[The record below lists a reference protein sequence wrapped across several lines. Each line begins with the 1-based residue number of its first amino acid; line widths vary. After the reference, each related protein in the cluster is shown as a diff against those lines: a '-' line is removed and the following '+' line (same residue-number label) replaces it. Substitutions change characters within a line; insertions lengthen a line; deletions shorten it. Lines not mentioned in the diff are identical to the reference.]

1 MDFSDRLNLQKMINA
16 NNIEDL
22 TETIQNKK
30 HSALITKDFQ
40 KLILLKKQNLI
51 NMANSDDFDNIC
63 IEQCSFLF
71 TNYTDI
77 YNKIKKDELDLNIFM
92 QFLEILKM
100 IEDGK
105 LNQHEAAY
113 NVGVLLKKL
122 YIDSALKKSN
132 KLDNQNDNEIIHIQ
146 PKNVSWNEWKKKYN

>member
-1 MDFSDRLNLQKMINA
+1 MDFSDRLNLQKMINT

-40 KLILLKKQNLI
+40 KLILLKKQNSI
-51 NMANSDDFDNIC
+51 NMSNSDDFDNIC
-63 IEQCSFLF
+63 MEQCSFLF

-92 QFLEILKM
+92 QFLEIL
-100 IEDGK
+100 
-105 LNQHEAAY
+105 
-113 NVGVLLKKL
+113 
-122 YIDSALKKSN
+122 
-132 KLDNQNDNEIIHIQ
+132 
-146 PKNVSWNEWKKKYN
+146 

>member
-1 MDFSDRLNLQKMINA
+1 MINA

-30 HSALITKDFQ
+30 HSELITKDFQ
-40 KLILLKKQNLI
+40 KLILLKKQNSI

-77 YNKIKKDELDLNIFM
+77 YNKIKN
-92 QFLEILKM
+92 
-100 IEDGK
+100 
-105 LNQHEAAY
+105 
-113 NVGVLLKKL
+113 
-122 YIDSALKKSN
+122 SALKKSN
-132 KLDNQNDNEIIHIQ
+132 KLDNQNDNQIIHIQ
-146 PKNVSWNEWKKKYN
+146 PKNVSWNEWKKYN

>member
-1 MDFSDRLNLQKMINA
+1 
-16 NNIEDL
+16 
-22 TETIQNKK
+22 
-30 HSALITKDFQ
+30 
-40 KLILLKKQNLI
+40 
-51 NMANSDDFDNIC
+51 MANSDDFDNIC

-132 KLDNQNDNEIIHIQ
+132 KLDNQNDNQIIHIQ
-146 PKNVSWNEWKKKYN
+146 PKNVSWNEWKKI

>member
-1 MDFSDRLNLQKMINA
+1 MDFSDRLNLQKMINT

-22 TETIQNKK
+22 TETIKNKK

-40 KLILLKKQNLI
+40 KLILLKKQNSI
-51 NMANSDDFDNIC
+51 NMANNDDFDIIC
-63 IEQCSFLF
+63 MEQCSFLF

-92 QFLEILKM
+92 QFLDILKM

-105 LNQHEAAY
+105 LNQHEGAY

-132 KLDNQNDNEIIHIQ
+132 KLNNQNDNEIKHIQ